1 MNEFNKAKLML
12 NYNQSIQSR
21 LDEILDPL
29 KIFSITNFAYGKITK
44 DQKYFRI
51 GNHGAYTD
59 LFFKL
64 ELYNQ
69 NKCYRGLLT
78 PSGFKE
84 EKQKKIF
91 LWDVNDKNTFTNY
104 RRSVDMWNGI
114 SFYNIT
120 KNLIETWAFGGTT
133 LDTGLP
139 SFYLNNMDLLNKFIL
154 YFRTVARD
162 IIDISD
168 QSKTMN
174 ITFHDAVDDSSKI
187 DSAALGEFNK
197 KISLPKYLITSDNH
211 EFFLTSR
218 EIELLRYKNQGLTA
232 KEIARIFNI
241 SYRSV
246 EDNLDYIR
254 IKSHLK
260 NIKQVL
266 SLCNSTKIL

>member
-1 MNEFNKAKLML
+1 MNEFDKAKLML
-12 NYNQSIQSR
+12 NYNQSIQSQ
-21 LDEILDPL
+21 LDEVLAPL
-29 KIFSITNFAYGKITK
+29 KILGISNFAYAKITK

-51 GNHGAYTD
+51 GNHDAYTD

-84 EKQKKIF
+84 EKQQKVF
-91 LWDVNDKNTFTNY
+91 LWDTSDKNTFTNH
-104 RRSVDMWNGI
+104 RRFVDMWNGI
-114 SFYNIT
+114 SFYNTT
-120 KNLIETWAFGGTT
+120 KDFIETWAFGGTT

-139 SFYLNNMDLLNKFIL
+139 NFYLNNMDLLNKFIV

-162 IIDISD
+162 IIDISE
-168 QSKTMN
+168 QSKTMD
-174 ITFHDAVDDSSKI
+174 IAFHDAVDNASKI
-187 DSAALGEFNK
+187 DSAALAEFNK
-197 KISLPKYLITSDNH
+197 KISLPKYLISSGDH

-218 EIELLRYKNQGLTA
+218 ELELLKYKNQGFTA
-232 KEIARIFNI
+232 KEIARLSNI

-246 EDNLDYIR
+246 EDTLDYIR
-254 IKSHLK
+254 KKSQLK